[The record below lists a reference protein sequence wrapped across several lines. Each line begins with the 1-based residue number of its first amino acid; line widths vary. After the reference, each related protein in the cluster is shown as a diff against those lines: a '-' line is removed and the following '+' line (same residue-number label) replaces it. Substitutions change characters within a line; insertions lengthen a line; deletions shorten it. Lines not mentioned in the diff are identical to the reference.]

1 MQQPHFWDN
10 RDTAARIP
18 AEITE
23 IKEETSF
30 FDRFLKET
38 NVLKEQ
44 LHVLD
49 ELEQSAGEADQA
61 SLKELVSGAE
71 ATLQKLFAE
80 LSQKERE
87 ALFSGPYDK
96 LAATLSVYSG
106 AGGRDAADWAALLLR
121 MYVRFC
127 EGRAWRVRGLHE
139 HRDEEGGVKSAT
151 LEILGTYVYGYLKK
165 EFGVHR
171 LVRISPFDANKRRH
185 TSFSLVEVLPE
196 INDPAEVPI
205 KDDDVEISFARA
217 GGPGG
222 QNVNKRE
229 TAVRITHNPTG
240 ITVHASAERSQE
252 ANRKHALSILRAK
265 IYELEHAKTAEE
277 RSRARGG
284 ALPQN
289 EWGHQIRSYVF
300 HPYHMVKDHR
310 TGAETSDV
318 EGVLNVELDKF
329 IEAELTQ

>member
-151 LEILGTYVYGYLKK
+151 LEILCTYVFGTLKR
-165 EFGVHR
+165 ETGVHR

-185 TSFSLVEVLPE
+185 TSFALVEVLPVLQKE
-196 INDPAEVPI
+196 AVAATDIAPEDLEV
-205 KDDDVEISFARA
+205 
-217 GGPGG
+217 G
-222 QNVNKRE
+222 
-229 TAVRITHNPTG
+229 
-240 ITVHASAERSQE
+240 
-252 ANRKHALSILRAK
+252 
-265 IYELEHAKTAEE
+265 
-277 RSRARGG
+277 
-284 ALPQN
+284 
-289 EWGHQIRSYVF
+289 
-300 HPYHMVKDHR
+300 
-310 TGAETSDV
+310 
-318 EGVLNVELDKF
+318 
-329 IEAELTQ
+329 